1 MSFNF
6 KKRMYVFAQVSVFC
20 SVVCNLM
27 LFLKL
32 FNQQIFMLLK

>member
-20 SVVCNLM
+20 SVVCNLIP
-27 LFLKL
+27 FFKQ
-32 FNQQIFMLLK
+32 FKQQIFMLLK